1 MIICDLHTHS
11 TASDGKFSPKEVV
24 KKAYDRG
31 VKYLS
36 LTDHDTLSGIAEAK
50 EEAEKLGLN
59 FIPGI
64 ELSTTYKGET
74 IHILGYF
81 RGDDYKNPELNN
93 YLEDI
98 KKKRI
103 ERAHEIVRR
112 LKKFNDIEIDVN
124 EVLKNGK
131 DTIARP
137 HIAKAIIDAGYNYS
151 KEYIFDNFIGDHC
164 PAYIPANKLDSEDG
178 IKLLRKYNAVVV
190 LAHPVLLKKLDIMDV
205 LHLDFD
211 GIEGIYSLNTP
222 EATENFLK
230 IVDKKGLITSCGS
243 DSHGHE
249 DDDAKHG
256 ILGSQS
262 MEESRVEKFLNK
274 LNSNA

>member
-31 VKYLS
+31 VKYLA

-64 ELSTTYKGET
+64 ELSTTYKDET

-274 LNSNA
+274 LNSNV

>member
-11 TASDGKFSPKEVV
+11 TASDGKYSPKDVV
-24 KKAYDRG
+24 RKAYDRG
-31 VKYLS
+31 VKYLA
-36 LTDHDTLSGIAEAK
+36 LTDHDTLSGINEAKAEA
-50 EEAEKLGLN
+50 
-59 FIPGI
+59 

-74 IHILGYF
+74 IHIVGYF
-81 RGDDYKNPELNN
+81 KGDDYKNLDLNKF
-93 YLEDI
+93 LEDL
-98 KKKRI
+98 KTKRI

-137 HIAKAIIDAGYNYS
+137 HIAKAIIDAGYPYT

-164 PAYIPANKLDSEDG
+164 PAYIPANKLEAEEG
-178 IKLLRKYNAVVV
+178 IKLLRNYNAVVI
-190 LAHPVLLKKLDIMDV
+190 LAHPVLLKKLHVLDV

-211 GIEGIYSLNTP
+211 GIEGIYGLNTP
-222 EATENFLK
+222 EETENFLK
-230 IVDKKGLITSCGS
+230 IVDKKDILTSCGS

-249 DDDAKHG
+249 EDDTKHG

-262 MEESRVEKFLNK
+262 MEEHRLEKFLNK
-274 LNSNA
+274 LNYK

>member
-31 VKYLS
+31 VKYLA

-50 EEAEKLGLN
+50 EEAKKLGLN

-64 ELSTTYKGET
+64 ELSTTYKDET

>member
-31 VKYLS
+31 VKYLA

-50 EEAEKLGLN
+50 EEAKKLGLN

>member
-31 VKYLS
+31 VKYLA
-36 LTDHDTLSGIAEAK
+36 LTDHDTLSGIDEAK

>member
-31 VKYLS
+31 VKYLA

-190 LAHPVLLKKLDIMDV
+190 LAHPILLKKLDIMDV

>member
-31 VKYLS
+31 VKYLA

-262 MEESRVEKFLNK
+262 MEESRVEK
-274 LNSNA
+274 

>member
-31 VKYLS
+31 VKYLA

-64 ELSTTYKGET
+64 ELSTTYKDET

-256 ILGSQS
+256 VLGSQS

>member
-31 VKYLS
+31 VKYLA

>member
-31 VKYLS
+31 VKYLA

-262 MEESRVEKFLNK
+262 MEEHRVEKFLNK
-274 LNSNA
+274 LNS

>member
-1 MIICDLHTHS
+1 MIICDLHIHS
-11 TASDGKFSPKEVV
+11 TASDGKYSPKDVV

-31 VKYLS
+31 VKYLA
-36 LTDHDTLSGIAEAK
+36 LTDHDTLSGIDEAK
-50 EEAEKLGLN
+50 SEAQNLDIY
-59 FIPGI
+59 FIPGL

-81 RGDDYKNPELNN
+81 KGDDYKNPDLHKF
-93 YLEDI
+93 LDDL
-98 KKKRI
+98 KSKRI

-124 EVLKNGK
+124 DVLKNGK

-151 KEYIFDNFIGDHC
+151 KEYIFDNFIGDNC
-164 PAYIPANKLDSEDG
+164 PAYVPANKLDTEEG
-178 IKLLRKYNAVVV
+178 IKLLRKYNALVI
-190 LAHPVLLKKLDIMDV
+190 LAHPVLLKKLHV

-211 GIEGIYSLNTP
+211 GIEGIYGLNTP
-222 EATENFLK
+222 KETENFLK
-230 IVDKKGLITSCGS
+230 IVDKKNILTSCGS

-249 DDDAKHG
+249 EDDTKHG

-262 MEESRVEKFLNK
+262 MEEHRLEKFLNK
-274 LNSNA
+274 LNNK

>member
-31 VKYLS
+31 VKYLA

-103 ERAHEIVRR
+103 ARAHEIVKR
-112 LKKFNDIEIDVN
+112 LKEFNNIEIDVN